1 MKKTLSILLAVFLAF
16 SAFTMVSFAEE
27 TEITEVTTAVTDAP
41 ADSTDTPASPTDIN
55 DSMYVKWMGD
65 NFDFN
70 NTELAIKMT
79 AFTDGIESTF
89 YTYIKSGKIAIKAP
103 FELGFLTLDVKL
115 VLDVNS
121 GEIKVYSPV
130 CPFFYMDLSPDTMVD
145 ISDEL
150 SNIPMDYSNYVL
162 EQTCYVTVDGTEYYT
177 EKILDTESN
186 YKTNCYFKD
195 GELVRMEA
203 IGYDTSSTIL
213 EFSHNVSDKDVEL
226 PFYAFIDVT
235 PLIDFFDSLLGLM

>member
-1 MKKTLSILLAVFLAF
+1 MKKFLSILLAVFLAF
-16 SAFTMVSFAEE
+16 SACSMVSFAEE
-27 TEITEVTTAVTDAP
+27 PESTDVTEVVTDAP
-41 ADSTDTPASPTDIN
+41 ADSTDTPASPTDIK
-55 DSMYVKWMGD
+55 DSMYVKWMED
-65 NFDFN
+65 NLDFN
-70 NTELAIKMT
+70 NTELAIKT
-79 AFTDGIESTF
+79 TSFTDGIESTF
-89 YTYIKSGKIAIKAP
+89 DMYIKDSKMAFNLP
-103 FELGFLTLDVKL
+103 FKLGFFTLDVKL

-150 SNIPMDYSNYVL
+150 SNIPMDYSNYFL
-162 EQTCYVTVDGTEYYT
+162 EQTGYVTVDGTEYYT

-195 GELVRMEA
+195 GELVRMEV
-203 IGYDTSSTIL
+203 IGYDTSSTIF
-213 EFSHNVSDKDVEL
+213 EISHNVSDKDVSL